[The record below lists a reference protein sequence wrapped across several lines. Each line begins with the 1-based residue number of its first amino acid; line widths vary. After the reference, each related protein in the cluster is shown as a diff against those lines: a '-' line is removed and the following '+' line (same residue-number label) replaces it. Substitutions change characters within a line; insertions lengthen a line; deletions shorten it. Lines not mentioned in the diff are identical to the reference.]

1 MYKNSATSIPMKI
14 ETVTTKKFVL
24 TELEAKVIHDLTSQL
39 SKNDVI
45 EMFKDPTGKLMLNG
59 NVDTINEVVYSLFCA
74 LDDEFK
80 RCGSKK

>member
-1 MYKNSATSIPMKI
+1 MKI

-39 SKNDVI
+39 SKNDVV
-45 EMFKDPTGKLMLNG
+45 EMFKNPTGKLMLNG
-59 NVDTINEVVYSLFCA
+59 NVDTVNEVVYSLFCA

-80 RCGSKK
+80 ACGSKK